1 MHTATEL
8 INTLKISLKPKYL
21 ENLNPTHITY
31 TCFTFTASVTDANI
45 SLAHKQLHTL
55 THIHTHSSQTNNP
68 TQNTKPY
75 MLCPCMTLFI

>member
-55 THIHTHSSQTNNP
+55 THIHILQTNNP
-68 TQNTKPY
+68 SQFTSHKTQSHT
-75 MLCPCMTLFI
+75 CCAHA